1 MSYNEFYPVC
11 NSINTTIFWPVGF
24 LLKIEGHLTSAK
36 NGNREAESKL
46 CNRIGQLRR
55 HISSVNDLPEDLQA
69 AVKESVDWLRS
80 QGRVIKLGSKDP
92 REWISARGGMPRW

>member
-1 MSYNEFYPVC
+1 MSYNEFYPFS
-11 NSINTTIFWPVGF
+11 NSINTTAFWSIGF
-24 LLKIEGHLTSAK
+24 LLKIETHLRNAK
-36 NGNREAESKL
+36 NGNKEAESKL

-55 HISSVNDLPEDLQA
+55 HISSVNDLPEDLQT
-69 AVKESVDWLRS
+69 AVKNSVDWLRS